1 MGSEAHGKPP
11 VLEFDPFADAF
22 RRDPEGFYAPVREAG
37 AVVFLERHGVWVLAR
52 FAEVRAALRDPERFC
67 SAAGIGLTNF
77 WKEKPWRTPSL
88 LLEADPPEHAR
99 VRRITARVMSPRT
112 IEALRPAFERQAED
126 LVAKVV
132 ARGEIDGV
140 TDLAQAYPLRVFP
153 DAVGIG
159 PHGRENLLAYGRMVF
174 NAFGPRNQL
183 FQEAMAAGAPVGDWI
198 AKQCLRGS
206 LAPGGLG
213 ARLYAAADRGEITD
227 EEAGL
232 LVRSLLSAGID
243 TTVQGLAWCLHL
255 LAAEPDR
262 WATLRDD
269 PALARPAFEETLR
282 YASPVQLFF
291 RTTTRQVRVADT
303 EIPAGEKVLCFVAA
317 ANRDP
322 RQWHDPDRFDLRRPA
337 TAHLAFGSGI
347 HACVGAAIARL
358 EAEVLLTALARHVRT
373 LEPAGQPR
381 LGSNNVLRALAS
393 LPLRIRAG

>member
-1 MGSEAHGKPP
+1 
-11 VLEFDPFADAF
+11 VLAFDPFADAF

-37 AVVFLERHGVWVLAR
+37 AVVFLERYGIWVLAR

-88 LLEADPPEHAR
+88 LLEADLPEHAR

-198 AKQCLRGS
+198 AEQCLRGS

-213 ARLYAAADRGEITD
+213 ARLY
-227 EEAGL
+227 
-232 LVRSLLSAGID
+232 
-243 TTVQGLAWCLHL
+243 
-255 LAAEPDR
+255 
-262 WATLRDD
+262 
-269 PALARPAFEETLR
+269 
-282 YASPVQLFF
+282 
-291 RTTTRQVRVADT
+291 
-303 EIPAGEKVLCFVAA
+303 
-317 ANRDP
+317 
-322 RQWHDPDRFDLRRPA
+322 
-337 TAHLAFGSGI
+337 
-347 HACVGAAIARL
+347 
-358 EAEVLLTALARHVRT
+358 
-373 LEPAGQPR
+373 
-381 LGSNNVLRALAS
+381 
-393 LPLRIRAG
+393 